1 MKYRHDSKR
10 VLSVVTG
17 AILVGSLAV
26 TNSVMAEPNLG
37 GRNPATQGIGS
48 SKEVLEEG
56 APLRHEAPI
65 SLVRASEFMGVDV
78 FDNKNNKFAEVKDL
92 AIDVS
97 SSRISYVV
105 VGLNGKI
112 GTDKLVVMPP
122 EAFRVFRNNDEVK
135 LDITEQMVK
144 QLPSVSKDSWITSVD
159 QQALAASYKVF
170 SLNTPSTVPAGTRV
184 SKASDLVGADVAMT
198 RQESKDAKIKDMALD
213 LQEGYAPYAIVSV
226 GGIAGINEKLTAVPT
241 NALIASGGKDKL
253 QIAISEAQLKAAPE
267 IDQKQWERALSDR
280 DIGATVYSS
289 YGTTPYWDMKNGTQG
304 AVGGSKGMNTQH
316 VEGRSK

>member
-17 AILVGSLAV
+17 AILVGSLAL
-26 TNSVMAEPNLG
+26 TNSVIADPNLG
-37 GRNPATQGIGS
+37 NKHPATQGIGS
-48 SKEVLEEG
+48 SKEVLQEG

-65 SLVRASEFMGVDV
+65 SLVRVSEFIGVDV
-78 FDNKNNKFAEVKDL
+78 FDKKNHKFAEVKDL

-105 VGLNGKI
+105 VGLDGDI

-135 LDITEQMVK
+135 LEITEQMVK
-144 QLPSVSKDSWITSVD
+144 QLPSVSKDSWVVD
-159 QQALAASYKVF
+159 QPALAASYKVF
-170 SLNTPSTVPAGTRV
+170 GLNAPSTVPGVTRV

-226 GGIAGINEKLTAVPT
+226 GGIAGINDKLTAVPT
-241 NALIASGGKDKL
+241 NALVASGDDKDKL

-289 YGTTPYWDMKNGTQG
+289 YGTTPYWDLKSGTQG

-316 VEGRSK
+316 VEGHSK